1 MSIQTYQWGNTR
13 RSSFRVERWTWSMRG
28 WLLVALILAVLL
40 HWWMF
45 QIYDTYSLH
54 QASARMLADPRPE
67 RIAVNPEVLQ
77 DRPAQPVIP
86 DIIAPSD
93 SPPEPDTKADFQDI
107 VEMLPDDRAL
117 DLTPDVNK
125 VTNFIAPDSVP
136 NATVPA
142 QAPSMAAIADS
153 LTGSNDLASA
163 AEAIKSSALNKA
175 VSDKQLI
182 LPGREI
188 DKELQGIDGK
198 MLDRLNKDSVA
209 GNAAAAKVQGF
220 SNLDELINRG
230 NKLNASTDPIL
241 MPTDLLFSYGSAE
254 LADNARLSL
263 MKLGLLIQ
271 RNPNSR
277 FIIEGHTDTFGTDE
291 FNFELS
297 QRRANAVVD
306 WLISSLRLSTDRIQA
321 VGMGKTR
328 TLVGGAT
335 PEQQALNRRVEIKVR
350 PLR

>member
-1 MSIQTYQWGNTR
+1 MSIQTFNWGNTR
-13 RSSFRVERWTWSMRG
+13 RSAFRVERWTWSMRG

-40 HWWMF
+40 HWWLYRMF
-45 QIYDTYSLH
+45 ENHSFSNTSSRLEQNRS
-54 QASARMLADPRPE
+54 Q

-93 SPPEPDTKADFQDI
+93 SPPEPETKADFQDI

-125 VTNFIAPDSVP
+125 ITNFIAPDSIP

-142 QAPSMAAIADS
+142 QSPSLAAIAET
-153 LTGSNDLASA
+153 LTGDNDIASA
-163 AEAIKSSALNKA
+163 ASALKSSALQKA
-175 VSDKQLI
+175 VSDKQLV

-188 DKELQGIDGK
+188 DKELEGIDGQ
-198 MLDRLNKDSVA
+198 MLDRLNKESVA
-209 GNAAAAKVQGF
+209 GNAAATKIAGY

-241 MPTDLLFSYGSAE
+241 MPTDLLFEYGSAE
-254 LADNARLSL
+254 LADQARLSL

-271 RNPNSR
+271 RNPNNR
-277 FIIEGHTDTFGTDE
+277 FIIEGHTDSFGSDE
-291 FNFELS
+291 FNHDLS
-297 QRRANAVVD
+297 LRRANAVVN

-321 VGMGKTR
+321 VGMGKAR
-328 TLVGGAT
+328 LLVGGST
-335 PEQQALNRRVEIKVR
+335 PEEQAINRRVEIKIR

>member
-54 QASARMLADPRPE
+54 QASARMMADPRPE